1 MAEPDELEGY
11 RVLRAGACE
20 IPITRT
26 ITEKGGTSMAPAL
39 AKDKCYTID
48 DIYSLPEGSRAELI
62 DGQIYYMAPPN
73 RSHQTIV
80 RELFTS
86 INSYIKSK
94 NGSCESFFAPFSV
107 FLNEDKKP
115 M

>member
-20 IPITRT
+20 IPITHT
-26 ITEKGGTSMAPAL
+26 ITGKGGTSMAPAL